1 MGRHPCVQPVSTI
14 PRRRRRSARAL
25 RARAFFGQ
33 LSLASATTNQSYD
46 AEGNLTGYSYA
57 VPNQFTATYTVS
69 YLKRDGYLEQ
79 ATAGSS
85 STTGY
90 TPATDTSLY
99 DTLGQR
105 IAVQQTEQL
114 SSGTVSATT
123 RVYSYDGDGQILGR
137 TDGTVSG
144 TGSSATFTA
153 LAGATTANPDAL
165 APQHYVYAE
174 GHGIATLGATGT
186 IQLSDGLSAP
196 AATASSN
203 EYTVQA
209 GDTLQSIAQTVY
221 GNANLWYVIAD
232 VNALSVDSSGNAI
245 NLIAGTTLKLPAV
258 RNEQNSSQTFDPYN
272 PLQRIGSTT
281 PALAYIPPPPSGHCN
296 TLADLIVV
304 AATMI

>member
-1 MGRHPCVQPVSTI
+1 MQYFQPGTTYKYYQTGDAVWTTVNVGGWLMSAQDTAYNADGQVTAQASYARPVSSGTPWYQI
-14 PRRRRRSARAL
+14 ADNKIENLGTLTVADEETVPSPLPAPGSAN
-25 RARAFFGQ
+25 FGQ

-46 AEGNLTGYSYA
+46 AEGNLTGYSYT

-79 ATAGSS
+79 ATNGSS

-105 IAVQQTEQL
+105 VAVQQTEQL
-114 SSGTVSATT
+114 SSGTVSSTT
-123 RVYSYDGDGQILGR
+123 RVYSYDGEGQILGR

-153 LAGATTANPDAL
+153 LAGGTTANPDAL

-174 GHGIATLGATGT
+174 GHSLATLGANGT

-203 EYTVQA
+203 DYTVQA
-209 GDTLQSIAQTVY
+209 GDTLQSIAQDVY
-221 GNANLWYVIAD
+221 GNA
-232 VNALSVDSSGNAI
+232 
-245 NLIAGTTLKLPAV
+245 T
-258 RNEQNSSQTFDPYN
+258 
-272 PLQRIGSTT
+272 
-281 PALAYIPPPPSGHCN
+281 
-296 TLADLIVV
+296 V
-304 AATMI
+304 A